1 MNCTPIP
8 NTVLLSIVKLPD
20 QIFSTTTEMVRCSE
34 GFRTIEKFSPI
45 SGSFEQNMNTPSTLM
60 SFVSPST
67 EPCGVSSMAGHLTR
81 ILGWSRLSIPI
92 LFFGGTASPPL
103 PLFSLCFRLAPHRN
117 RWGYRDGC
125 EMVCSHLMSIQTN
138 SPLSSRIHIFFLS

>member
-20 QIFSTTTEMVRCSE
+20 QIFSPTIEMVRCSE
-34 GFRTIEKFSPI
+34 GFRRIGNFSPI
-45 SGSFEQNMNTPSTLM
+45 SGSFEQKMNTPSMLM

-67 EPCGVSSMAGHLTR
+67 EPCGVSTTAGHLTR

-92 LFFGGTASPPL
+92 LFLAGL
-103 PLFSLCFRLAPHRN
+103 LLRLF
-117 RWGYRDGC
+117 
-125 EMVCSHLMSIQTN
+125 
-138 SPLSSRIHIFFLS
+138 LSSVYASGLLSTGTVGDTEVAVRWSALI